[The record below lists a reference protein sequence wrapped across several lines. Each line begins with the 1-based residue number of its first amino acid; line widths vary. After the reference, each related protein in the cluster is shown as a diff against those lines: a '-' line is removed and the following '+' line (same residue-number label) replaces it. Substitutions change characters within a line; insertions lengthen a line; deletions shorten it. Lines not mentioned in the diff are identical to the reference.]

1 MAVFSFAKK
10 AIAYYG
16 ELQCSVYV
24 NNGKISVR
32 ANYPISVNVKKYIE
46 EMYKKGSALA
56 DIVKAAV
63 KDEYLSQHQV
73 HGDFA
78 RVYGSH
84 MRTSD
89 GVILN

>member
-1 MAVFSFAKK
+1 
-10 AIAYYG
+10 
-16 ELQCSVYV
+16 
-24 NNGKISVR
+24 
-32 ANYPISVNVKKYIE
+32 
-46 EMYKKGSALA
+46 MYKKGSALA

-63 KDEYLSQHQV
+63 KDEYLEQHQV